1 MRQPVQA
8 ELVGYHDIA
17 GVALDPE
24 DSNVLVVAYG
34 KYTPNGRAITVQEY
48 RLKEKTWTTVRKL
61 RVGDYGHRLSFNGKF
76 M

>member
-1 MRQPVQA
+1 MQA
-8 ELVGYHDIA
+8 ELVGYHDIV
-17 GVALDPE
+17 GVALHPE

-34 KYTPNGRAITVQEY
+34 KYTSNGRVVTVQEY

-61 RVGDYGHRLSFNGKF
+61 RDGGYGHRLSFNGKF